1 MGTVPLHSHFPCE
14 GTPEHEGSCTEPK
27 LKLVS
32 ADAPGQREVPSHP
45 AVGAA
50 ELLEVRRGLE
60 ESQDFFRESL
70 LRAFGASSENN
81 RESTA
86 PPPAKSGVF
95 AALELAEDDEDDDP
109 YFRRKSG
116 AV

>member
-1 MGTVPLHSHFPCE
+1 MGTVQFHSHFPCE
-14 GTPEHEGSCTEPK
+14 GTPKHDGSCAEPK

-32 ADAPGQREVPSHP
+32 ADDTEQRGVSSHP
-45 AVGAA
+45 TVGAA

-70 LRAFGASSENN
+70 LRAFGESSVGNHQN
-81 RESTA
+81 ST

-95 AALELAEDDEDDDP
+95 AAVDLAEDEEDDDP

>member
-1 MGTVPLHSHFPCE
+1 MGSAQFHSHFPCE
-14 GTPEHEGSCTEPK
+14 GTPEHDGSCTEPK

-32 ADAPGQREVPSHP
+32 AHAAEQRTVSSHP
-45 AVGAA
+45 GVGPA

-70 LRAFGASSENN
+70 LRAFGASFENDH
-81 RESTA
+81 ETA
-86 PPPAKSGVF
+86 PPPPAKSGVF
-95 AALELAEDDEDDDP
+95 AAVELAEDDEDDDP
-109 YFRRKSG
+109 YFRKRSG